1 MKSSITPTLAHPLMS
16 NFFNSEEEPVLTHWL
31 HHGFVCECIQNT
43 NNSTT
48 YSCPP
53 SPRKEEINSVCT
65 YMHVSVSVYVCVC
78 ACACLCVCTVWKGEH
93 HLLWSYCSSVFS
105 CAVHLYFILSLA
117 LSLPSPPFLS
127 AFLHLSTFVFCF
139 LCSPLPFSSLLISLR
154 HLNLSHSC
162 SCHRNL
168 KIGRCTQAEY
178 NTTAASHL
186 HHWHDNVKLETHHLT

>member
-78 ACACLCVCTVWKGEH
+78 VHVHVCVFALYEKENIICFEVTAAQ
-93 HLLWSYCSSVFS
+93 SS
-105 CAVHLYFILSLA
+105 AVLFTSILPFPWLSLCLPL
-117 LSLPSPPFLS
+117 LSS
-127 AFLHLSTFVFCF
+127 
-139 LCSPLPFSSLLISLR
+139 LPFSIFQLLSFAFYVPPSHFLLSSFPSDISISPTPA
-154 HLNLSHSC
+154 HV
-162 SCHRNL
+162 
-168 KIGRCTQAEY
+168 I
-178 NTTAASHL
+178 
-186 HHWHDNVKLETHHLT
+186 VI

>member
-31 HHGFVCECIQNT
+31 HHGFVCEWIQNT

-78 ACACLCVCTVWKGEH
+78 VCVCMCMFVCLHCMKRRTSFALK
-93 HLLWSYCSSVFS
+93 LLQ
-105 CAVHLYFILSLA
+105 LSLQ
-117 LSLPSPPFLS
+117 L
-127 AFLHLSTFVFCF
+127 C
-139 LCSPLPFSSLLISLR
+139 CSPLFYPFLGSLFAFPSFPLCLSPSFNFCLLLSMFPPPISFSPHFPPTSQSLPLLLMSS
-154 HLNLSHSC
+154 
-162 SCHRNL
+162 
-168 KIGRCTQAEY
+168 
-178 NTTAASHL
+178 
-186 HHWHDNVKLETHHLT
+186 